1 MDRGAV
7 VTATP
12 GEAGDPMHVVHVISD
27 VARAGGGTSSFVA
40 DLAREQARVAGDRI
54 TILCG
59 RRGDDDTVPIDA
71 AVRVVDAGRPPRLD
85 ATLARLAARER
96 IDVVHVHGLW
106 EPAIHAVCGA
116 VRALSIPQVTSPHG
130 MLEPGALALKRWKKR
145 AALLLYQRR
154 DLVGADCLH
163 ATAAEEAGNLRRLGL
178 RQPII
183 VVPPGLDLP
192 ADPPAPAADS
202 VPRVALFCSRITPK
216 KNVLGLVGV
225 WAEVRPAGWRLVIAG
240 PDDGGHADAVR
251 AAVERAGVAGEVTV
265 LGPQYGADKERLF
278 REAALFVLPSFS
290 ENFGIV
296 ILEAL
301 GHALPV
307 ITTTGTPWRELVH
320 AGAGWWVD
328 PDAASLRGALC
339 EAVARPA
346 AELRAMGERGR
357 AIAREGYGWSGV
369 TARMR
374 AAYVWATGRGPK
386 PECVIV

>member
-1 MDRGAV
+1 MTASPGGAR
-7 VTATP
+7 
-12 GEAGDPMHVVHVISD
+12 EPMHVVHVISD
-27 VARAGGGTSSFVA
+27 VARAGGGTSTFVA
-40 DLAREQARVAGDRI
+40 DLAREQARVVGDRI

-59 RRGDDDTVPIDA
+59 RRGDDDTVPIDP

-85 ATLARLAARER
+85 AALARLAARER

-106 EPAIHAVCGA
+106 EPVIHAVCGA
-116 VRALSIPQVTSPHG
+116 IRALAIPQVTSPHG

-145 AALLLYQRR
+145 AALVLYQRG

-192 ADPPAPAADS
+192 AEPAAPPAASA
-202 VPRVALFCSRITPK
+202 PRVALFFSRITPK

-225 WAEVRPAGWRLVIAG
+225 WAAVRPAGWKLVIAG

-251 AAVERAGVAGEVTV
+251 AAVERAGIAGDVTV
-265 LGPQYGADKERLF
+265 LGPQYGADKDRLF
-278 REAALFVLPSFS
+278 RGAALFVLPSFS

-307 ITTTGTPWRELVH
+307 ITTTGTPWQELPR

-328 PDAASLRGALC
+328 PDPAALERALR
-339 EAVARPA
+339 EAVARPD

-357 AIAREGYGWSGV
+357 VIAREGYGWSGV

-374 AAYVWATGRGPK
+374 AAYAWAMGRGPK
-386 PECVIV
+386 PECVLL